1 MNQNQSEYR
10 KGVMHILLCMLLWG
24 VLPIYWKSLVPIS
37 SWVIIVYRILLVF
50 VMAVLFALRNHTW
63 QEIWAPLKED
73 RKTVKTLAIAG
84 FIITA
89 NWSTYI
95 WAVNAGYILQAS
107 LGYYIEPLA
116 VCLFGIVLFHE
127 QVTKYKLTAMLFA
140 VAAVVLI
147 ILHFGQ
153 VPGVALGLVVTFSVY
168 SAIKRSITIDP
179 ELSMIYETMWLAPF
193 ALVVAIYLEVTG
205 KGALAAG
212 EPYQYGLL
220 MLCGLFTVVPL
231 ILFASAAQKTSMF
244 VLGLAEYINPTL
256 QLLIGVFVY
265 HETLDLVQLGA
276 FGIIWIGLV
285 FFTYGELKG
294 YKTSA
299 NENQ

>member
-1 MNQNQSEYR
+1 
-10 KGVMHILLCMLLWG
+10 MHILLCMLLWG

-63 QEIWAPLKED
+63 QEIWAPLRED

-89 NWSTYI
+89 NWSTFI
-95 WAVNAGYILQAS
+95 WAVNSGHILQS
-107 LGYYIEPLA
+107 SMGYYIEPLA

-127 QVTKYKLTAMLFA
+127 QVTKYKLTAMVLAA
-140 VAAVVLI
+140 VAVAVI
-147 ILHFGQ
+147 IIHFGQ
-153 VPGVALGLVVTFSVY
+153 IPGIALGLALTFSVY
-168 SAIKRSITIDP
+168 SAIKRSITIAP

-193 ALVVAIYLEVTG
+193 ALLLAIYLEVTG

-220 MLCGLFTVVPL
+220 MLCGIFTVVPL
-231 ILFASAAQKTSMF
+231 MLFASAAQKTSMF
-244 VLGLAEYINPTL
+244 VLGLAEYISPTL
-256 QLLIGVFVY
+256 SLLVGVFIY

-299 NENQ
+299 SENQ

>member
-1 MNQNQSEYR
+1 
-10 KGVMHILLCMLLWG
+10 MHILLCMLLWG

-140 VAAVVLI
+140 VAAVVII

-244 VLGLAEYINPTL
+244 VLGLAEYISPTL

-299 NENQ
+299 SENQ